1 MSFLYI
7 FANINF
13 TTMKILMIGAGGT
26 IGKIATA
33 ALKEHEVITVGR
45 NTGAI
50 KADISEETAVES
62 LFKQVPNVDAVICTA
77 GDSATGDLLA
87 MNKAPFM
94 VGIQQKLW
102 PQINLVLSGIK
113 YLKDNGSITLI
124 SGKMG
129 ELPTKGSSGKAF
141 VNGAIHSFVMAAAQE
156 MPRGIRLN
164 VISPSK
170 VADIDEHELAAAY
183 IKCLETAINGEIIRV
198 GYNK

>member
-1 MSFLYI
+1 
-7 FANINF
+7 
-13 TTMKILMIGAGGT
+13 MKILMIGAGGA
-26 IGKIATA
+26 IGKIVTA

-62 LFKQVPNVDAVICTA
+62 LFKQVSNVDAIVCAA
-77 GDSATGDLLA
+77 GDSVTGNLSA

-102 PQINLVLSGIK
+102 PQINLVLSGMK
-113 YLKDNGSITLI
+113 HLKDNGSITLI

-129 ELPTKGSSGKAF
+129 ELPAKGSSGKAF
-141 VNGAIHSFVMAAAQE
+141 VNGAINSFVIAAAQE

-170 VADIDEHELAAAY
+170 VSDIGEDELAAAY

-198 GYNK
+198 GYNKQ